1 MLDHPNIVNLVEVID
16 DPNTDHF
23 YMGMFYSSLLSLQ
36 NVLYFA
42 ILSQGYE
49 YLKIDTLDYLDFKWF
64 YFCSVLEFVEGKW
77 VCEGS
82 GPPGGL
88 GETKARKYLRD
99 IVSGLMYL
107 HAHVWSWKSTYQ
119 FDFDSWMIYHLFA

>member
-1 MLDHPNIVNLVEVID
+1 MMLLHLFPSQRPGGGGVVAYQWLIAVAHVVVSSLSISIILNSSTLFFSLQVLIMKMLDHPNIVNLVEVID

-49 YLKIDTLDYLDFKWF
+49 YLKIDTLDYLDFK
-64 YFCSVLEFVEGKW
+64 
-77 VCEGS
+77 
-82 GPPGGL
+82 
-88 GETKARKYLRD
+88 
-99 IVSGLMYL
+99 
-107 HAHVWSWKSTYQ
+107 
-119 FDFDSWMIYHLFA
+119 